1 MDINYE
7 YYKVFYYVGK
17 YRNIT
22 KAAQALGGSQPNV
35 TRVMKLLEG
44 ALGCQLLLRS
54 NKGITFTE
62 KGELLYE
69 RVSAAFLQLQTAEEE
84 LGSGGQTAGTIVL
97 GTTETAL
104 HLLLFQKLKEFKR
117 KNPKVRFKIYNY
129 STKDAVQELIKGAV
143 EISIVTSP
151 VINIGRNFACKKL
164 LSFREGLVCGSNYRE
179 LALKKWHLKELSG
192 CPWVCL
198 GKNTVTYDMTSDF
211 FLEHGIMLKPDI
223 EVATSDLMIPMIK
236 NNLGIGYVP
245 EPLAQ
250 PELEAGTIFEISV
263 YEEMAPRLVCAVYD
277 LKRVQSRC
285 EKEFLDFLE

>member
-7 YYKVFYYVGK
+7 YYKVYYYVGK

-35 TRVMKLLEG
+35 TRVIKLLED

-84 LGSGGQTAGTIVL
+84 IGSSSQTEGTIVL

-104 HLLLFQKLKEFKR
+104 HLFLFQKLKEFKR
-117 KNPKVRFKIYNY
+117 KNPRVRFKIYNY
-129 STKDAVQELIKGAV
+129 STKAALEELTKGAV
-143 EISIVTSP
+143 EICVVTSP
-151 VINIGRNFACKKL
+151 VSIGRNFACKKL
-164 LSFREGLVCGSNYRE
+164 LTFREKLVCGGNFRK
-179 LALKKWHLKELSG
+179 LALERRHLKELSG

-198 GKNTVTYDMTSDF
+198 GKNTVTYDMICDF
-211 FLEHGIMLKPDI
+211 FLENGMMLKPDI
-223 EVATSDLMIPMIK
+223 EVATSDLMIPMIQ

-245 EPLAQ
+245 APLAQ
-250 PELEAGTIFEISV
+250 PELEAETIFEIPV
-263 YEEMAPRLVCAVYD
+263 YEQMPPRAVCAVYD
-277 LKRVQSRC
+277 LKRGQNRC
-285 EKEFLDFLE
+285 EKKFLDFLK